1 MEKRKGAKDAIWERG
16 TVVYVEFCGVIDGAE
31 DRTSE
36 VKKLAEA
43 RGLDFIGLRAE
54 DVFDPSLSQRLGQP
68 ERSGQKLFAD
78 LAHPGESLAW

>member
-54 DVFDPSLSQRLGQP
+54 DVFDPSLPQRLGQP

-78 LAHPGESLAW
+78 LAHPGA